1 MSLTDFTTHDETVS
15 DIVTYIEEL
24 PVLLQLFLQSL
35 DLLLQVSALCPL
47 SLLQLDHL
55 VDLLLQLH
63 LQQLHLLQEVGVLLL
78 CLTLDLHLLF
88 HQLLRLLQ
96 QVYRTRWRKE
106 ERLALTAWRP
116 ELVELSY
123 LVIQV

>member
-1 MSLTDFTTHDETVS
+1 MSLTDFTTHDET
-15 DIVTYIEEL
+15 TYIKEL

-47 SLLQLDHL
+47 SLLQLDHP

-63 LQQLHLLQEVGVLLL
+63 LQQPHLLQEVRVLLL

-88 HQLLRLLQ
+88 HQLLCLLQ

-106 ERLALTAWRP
+106 ERLALTAWQSQ
-116 ELVELSY
+116 LAELSY